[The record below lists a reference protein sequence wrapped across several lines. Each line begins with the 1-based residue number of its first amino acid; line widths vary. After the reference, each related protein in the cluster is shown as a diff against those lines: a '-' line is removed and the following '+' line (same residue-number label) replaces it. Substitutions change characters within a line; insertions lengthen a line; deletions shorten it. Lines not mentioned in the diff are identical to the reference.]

1 MTAVN
6 YSKVPR
12 QHGLPTSF
20 EGGKSSTSSAAWRG
34 RADRLSRAGIRVAGI
49 MPSSACASA

>member
-20 EGGKSSTSSAAWRG
+20 EGGEELHFISSLAWQG
-34 RADRLSRAGIRVAGI
+34 
-49 MPSSACASA
+49 